1 MNRSRTLILTAA
13 LAAAALSGCAGTGT
27 TAPGAPATP
36 SPPDAA
42 SAAPSPTPSPT
53 PTCLTNSC
61 VAALMDRTLTGFVAK
76 DEDVATK
83 VTCEASTV
91 RHTPGVW
98 TAACTVR
105 YSSGQVWSGHGNW
118 VVSTREV
125 TFEPETEISGG

>member
-1 MNRSRTLILTAA
+1 
-13 LAAAALSGCAGTGT
+13 
-27 TAPGAPATP
+27 
-36 SPPDAA
+36 
-42 SAAPSPTPSPT
+42 
-53 PTCLTNSC
+53 
-61 VAALMDRTLTGFVAK
+61 MDRTLTGFVAK

-83 VTCEASTV
+83 VTCEASSV

-125 TFEPETEISGG
+125 TFEPETEIGGG

>member
-13 LAAAALSGCAGTGT
+13 LAAAALSGCASTGT

-36 SPPDAA
+36 SPPAT
-42 SAAPSPTPSPT
+42 SAAPSPTPSPA
-53 PTCLTNSC
+53 PTCLTDSC
-61 VAALMDRTLTGFVAK
+61 VASLMDRTLTGFVAK

-105 YSSGQVWSGHGNW
+105 YSSGEVWSGRGNW
-118 VVSTREV
+118 VVSSGEI